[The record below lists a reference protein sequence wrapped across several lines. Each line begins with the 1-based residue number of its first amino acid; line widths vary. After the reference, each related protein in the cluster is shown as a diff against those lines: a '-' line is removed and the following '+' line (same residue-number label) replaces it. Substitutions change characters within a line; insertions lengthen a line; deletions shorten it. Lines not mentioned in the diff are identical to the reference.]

1 MRQGTDGSEASHM
14 RYSDPASANFT
25 RGYAWWLL
33 KEAKARNPQIET

>member
-1 MRQGTDGSEASHM
+1 MCQGTDGSEASHM